1 MSLSLLLGV
10 LASTAILVA
19 FATAVVLVYRASHVL
34 AFHVGEIGVMAAYV
48 TVAANRML
56 PTASWTPAAA
66 VGCGLLAALAVG
78 LITHVVVDRWGGQRG
93 HFVGTVLTIALG
105 IVILG
110 VVSLV
115 WSGEAKRLVL
125 VTGRLQIG
133 DVGMAWNTVAS
144 AAICIVGVIVVQLV
158 VRFTRFGIDMRA
170 VANNARLAALRGI
183 PVRRVLLATWMMA
196 SVMAG
201 LGGIAVAAISS
212 AAMEGAFVGV
222 SGVVAA
228 ILGGMT
234 SLVGAVIGAV
244 LIAAAEHGI
253 AVFIDAR
260 YSQVVP
266 VVLLLVVL
274 ALRPSGLAGR
284 VERIARV

>member
-1 MSLSLLLGV
+1 MSLSLVFGV

-48 TVAANRML
+48 AVAASRV
-56 PTASWTPAAA
+56 APAGVWGSTIA
-66 VGCGLLAALAVG
+66 VACGLIAALAIG
-78 LITHVVVDRWGGQRG
+78 ALTHVVVDRWGGRRG

-105 IVILG
+105 IAILG

-115 WSGEAKRLVL
+115 WSGESKRLVL
-125 VTGRLQIG
+125 ATGRLEFGGFGI
-133 DVGMAWNTVAS
+133 AWNTVAS
-144 AAICIVGVIVVQLV
+144 ALICMAGVLAVQVV
-158 VRFTRFGIDMRA
+158 VRFTRLGIDMRA
-170 VANNARLAALRGI
+170 VANNARLAALRGV
-183 PVRRVLLATWMMA
+183 PVRRVLLATWLMA

-201 LGGIAVAAISS
+201 LGGIGVAAISS

-234 SLVGAVIGAV
+234 SLAGAVVGAI
-244 LIAAAEHGI
+244 LIAAAEHGVT
-253 AVFIDAR
+253 VFIDAR

-266 VVLLLVVL
+266 VVALLIVL

-284 VERIARV
+284 IERIARV

>member
-1 MSLSLLLGV
+1 LSVSFLLGV

-48 TVAANRML
+48 AVAANKMV
-56 PTASWTPAAA
+56 PAGPWASVITIA
-66 VGCGLLAALAVG
+66 CGLIAALAMG
-78 LITHVVVDRWGGQRG
+78 AITHLVVDRWGGRRG

-110 VVSLV
+110 LVSLV
-115 WSGEAKRLVL
+115 WSGESKRLVL
-125 VTGRLQIG
+125 ATGRLEFG
-133 DVGMAWNTVAS
+133 DFGIAWNTGAS
-144 AAICIVGVIVVQLV
+144 ALICMAGVVLVQIV

-170 VANNARLAALRGI
+170 VANNPRLAELRGV
-183 PVRRVLLATWMMA
+183 PVRRVLLVTWLMA

-201 LGGIAVAAISS
+201 LGGIGVAAISS
-212 AAMEGAFVGV
+212 AAMEGAFVGI

-234 SLVGAVIGAV
+234 SLVGALVGAI
-244 LIAAAEHGI
+244 LIAAAEHGVT
-253 AVFIDAR
+253 VFVDAR

-266 VVLLLVVL
+266 VVMLLIVL

>member
-1 MSLSLLLGV
+1 MSFSLLFGV

-48 TVAANRML
+48 AVAASRV
-56 PTASWTPAAA
+56 APAGAWGSAIA
-66 VGCGLLAALAVG
+66 VACGLIAALAMG
-78 LITHVVVDRWGGQRG
+78 AITHLVVDRWGGRRG

-115 WSGEAKRLVL
+115 WSGESKRLVL
-125 VTGRLQIG
+125 ATGRLELGGIG
-133 DVGMAWNTVAS
+133 IAWNTLAS
-144 AAICIVGVIVVQLV
+144 ALICLAGVIVAQLV

-170 VANNARLAALRGI
+170 VANNPRLAELRGV
-183 PVRRVLLATWMMA
+183 PVRRVLLATWLMA

-201 LGGIAVAAISS
+201 LGGIGVAAISS

-234 SLVGAVIGAV
+234 SLAGAVVGAI
-244 LIAAAEHGI
+244 LIAAAEHGVT
-253 AVFIDAR
+253 VFIDAR

-266 VVLLLVVL
+266 VVALLIVL